1 MLFLLVALAIL
12 VVIVFTS
19 LKIESLKG
27 KVLIFLGLFAVSM
40 TYLWTDSEETREVA
54 RHVFLV
60 DYPQFIMVPLVAI
73 AIAGLDLFKIEVPKT
88 TKIGWLLFLIF
99 PLAGNFGTTWA
110 VVPLLLSIYHVLK
123 SRNEER
129 WLLILITV
137 AIFSMNMLALAT
149 TAADPPQSYLAV
161 KFGQMGQ
168 TLNYFFPITK
178 FWLYMSFTAVL
189 YYIALKRLGVE
200 FGNIWLELTTIRPQS
215 WLKIL
220 YGSVLALCVS
230 IAITFLREFQITIF
244 LGSVF
249 LIALISSLFFSK
261 EARDHT
267 IHWSIETAAIFLAF
281 FSVVSFAHLGLH
293 HTNIPPDQ
301 LYWAVIAMTLGAD
314 NAAAFAAAYP
324 VYEKLGMTMQLWFNL
339 FPSVV
344 YGGLSP
350 LGNGPQIVTF
360 LVILVA
366 AKVVTSAQV
375 FKGWLIE
382 AWVFAPYLLLWQVG
396 TTIWINYTGLEPPFG
411 LQLLIGIVGIVVCM
425 EMMDITKRFNRTVNA

>member
-1 MLFLLVALAIL
+1 
-12 VVIVFTS
+12 
-19 LKIESLKG
+19 
-27 KVLIFLGLFAVSM
+27 
-40 TYLWTDSEETREVA
+40 
-54 RHVFLV
+54 
-60 DYPQFIMVPLVAI
+60 
-73 AIAGLDLFKIEVPKT
+73 
-88 TKIGWLLFLIF
+88 
-99 PLAGNFGTTWA
+99 
-110 VVPLLLSIYHVLK
+110 
-123 SRNEER
+123 
-129 WLLILITV
+129 
-137 AIFSMNMLALAT
+137 
-149 TAADPPQSYLAV
+149 
-161 KFGQMGQ
+161 
-168 TLNYFFPITK
+168 
-178 FWLYMSFTAVL
+178 VL
-189 YYIALKRLGVE
+189 YYISLKRLGTE
-200 FGNIWLELTTIRPQS
+200 FGNIYLELKTIRPKS

-220 YGSVLALCVS
+220 YGSVLALCIS

-249 LIALISSLFFSK
+249 LITLISSLFFSK
-261 EARDHT
+261 EARHHT
-267 IHWSIETAAIFLAF
+267 IHWSIETAVIFLAF

-293 HTNIPPDQ
+293 HTDIPPDQ

-396 TTIWINYTGLEPPFG
+396 TTMWISYTGLEPPFG
-411 LQLLIGIVGIVVCM
+411 LQLLIGMVGIVVCM